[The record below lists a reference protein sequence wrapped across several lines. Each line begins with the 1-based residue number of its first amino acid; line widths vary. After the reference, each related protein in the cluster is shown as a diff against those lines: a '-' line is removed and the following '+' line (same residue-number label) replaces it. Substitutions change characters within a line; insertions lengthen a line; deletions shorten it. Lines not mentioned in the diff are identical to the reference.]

1 MMDSN
6 PEMMAVAFHKSIV
19 VKDAKAILN
28 YLPKE
33 PSGFPSWDSI
43 APFVQF
49 EPWATATIAMLKKT
63 EGGEQFLL
71 TTVMLEYMF
80 SRYEV
85 SEDHHQSDESDDDD
99 DRDSEDLSEAGG
111 EWLADQ
117 GFDSHE

>member
-1 MMDSN
+1 MILRLSN
-6 PEMMAVAFHKSIV
+6 GISRR
-19 VKDAKAILN
+19 LN
-28 YLPKE
+28 R
-33 PSGFPSWDSI
+33 
-43 APFVQF
+43 
-49 EPWATATIAMLKKT
+49 
-63 EGGEQFLL
+63 
-71 TTVMLEYMF
+71 VMLEYMF